1 MRQKAIL
8 AALVLCVATLL
19 VVPNAVS
26 QNARVGGV
34 AATELLIPVGGRD
47 LALNGSSLATTSG
60 IEALYWN
67 PAGLGKMSG
76 SAEAMFSTMSYIAD
90 INVAYGAVGGK
101 FGDFG
106 NLGFSVKSL
115 SFGDIPIT
123 SETDPEGVSGRLF
136 SPSYIVGA
144 LTYSRSLTD
153 AISFG
158 TTVKLISETIDQV
171 SATDFA
177 FDFGVQYRKLAGV
190 TGLNLGVAV
199 KNIGPQ
205 LRFGGPGLL
214 VQAIDVNGT
223 RPVQR
228 YEVPAAAF
236 ELPALV
242 EIGLAYDY
250 SPAENFMMS
259 FNGTFSNN
267 NLYYDEYRGGLEL
280 SYGMESEKLFARGG
294 FLSIPQN
301 TDNNISGPTF
311 GGGVTYESTGVNV
324 TVDYGYRQVKY
335 FGGNQVLSFRLGF

>member
-1 MRQKAIL
+1 MKYKAIL
-8 AALVLCVATLL
+8 ATLVLCVAILL
-19 VVPNAVS
+19 VVPTVQA

-47 LALNGSSLATTSG
+47 LSLNGASLATTSG
-60 IEALYWN
+60 IEAIYWN
-67 PAGLGKMSG
+67 PAGLGKMTG

-90 INVAYGAVGGK
+90 INVTYGAVGGK

-106 NLGFSVKSL
+106 NLAFSVKSL

-123 SETDPEGVSGRLF
+123 SEADPEGVSGRLF
-136 SPSYIVGA
+136 SPSYIVAGM
-144 LTYSRSLTD
+144 TYSRSLTD

-177 FDFGVQYRKLAGV
+177 FDFGVQYRKLAGI
-190 TGLNLGVAV
+190 TGLNLGVDV

-205 LRFGGPGLL
+205 MRFSGPGLY
-214 VQAIDVNGT
+214 VRAIDVNGT
-223 RPVQR
+223 RPVQ
-228 YEVPAAAF
+228 YYSITAAAF

-242 EIGLAYDY
+242 EIGMSYDY
-250 SPAENFMMS
+250 TVADNLNLSL
-259 FNGTFSNN
+259 NGTFSNN

-280 SYGMESEKLFARGG
+280 GYTMESVKLFARGG

-301 TDNNISGPTF
+301 TDNNIYGPTF
-311 GGGVTYESTGVNV
+311 GGGVTYESSDINV
-324 TVDYGYRQVKY
+324 TLDYGYRQVKY
-335 FGGNQVLSFRLGF
+335 FGGNQVLSFKLGF